1 VESNAILAIVMLTG
15 IAATVAISNV
25 LHRYIEQPCI
35 DFGHWLGKFL
45 RF

>member
-1 VESNAILAIVMLTG
+1 MLAIVMFAG
-15 IAATVAISNV
+15 IAATIAISEI
-25 LHRYIEQPCI
+25 LHRYIERPCI